1 MENNI
6 NEYKF
11 LFNNE
16 EKRTLIIKEFEQ
28 NLNTYIQEIERKW
41 TETKTIDKNST
52 KFNEYSQT
60 VLQELQKLNDELRKM
75 SELKKEN
82 FKKDVNILLNLEKEN
97 YKMTLGIYINKLN
110 CFDLLKNDE
119 DDYKLLQKEKEIST
133 MKTNL
138 SSIREEINDFITN
151 LNKIYYFNFK
161 NKNGK

>member
-41 TETKTIDKNST
+41 TETKTVDKNST

-97 YKMTLGIYINKLN
+97 YKMTLGIYINKIN

-119 DDYKLLQKEKEIST
+119 DDFKLLQKEKEIST

-151 LNKIYYFNFK
+151 LKYKYLN
-161 NKNGK
+161 